1 VGDVVTTYS
10 ETPLFGPADPATVS
24 DVTAVASDWR
34 RESDRA
40 LIAAAI
46 RRVAARDG
54 GRVDTNHVR
63 AELTGE
69 HGLTVNPRVLSAS
82 YMALKHAGVL
92 RWDGE
97 WTEIRDTAGNSGKP
111 TRVYQFIAPGS
122 DGGRQ

>member
-1 VGDVVTTYS
+1 VTTYS

-24 DVTAVASDWR
+24 DVTAVAADWR
-34 RESDRA
+34 RDEDRA
-40 LIAAAI
+40 QIAAAI
-46 RRVAARDG
+46 RRVAMRDG
-54 GRVDTNHVR
+54 GRVDTNLVR

-97 WTEIRDTAGNSGKP
+97 WTEIRDAAGNSGKP
-111 TRVYQFIAPGS
+111 QRVYRYVSGRRS
-122 DGGRQ
+122 DAGTPR